1 MSTKIPYTNTS
12 TDSDRFKNIP
22 ENFPSSGFAP
32 EGASGGRV
40 TQTEGGS
47 TTGAATKR
55 LAFGGTNRRKTPVG
69 TQETTH
75 FFTPPLTGLPTK
87 PLTFSKKI
95 ELLFNTDLLK
105 TESCLSKIYFYRG
118 LLDDIITPFGPAS
131 LEIKELKELYNL
143 ILSEVD
149 SFYLTE
155 IQNNVNEQYKT
166 LAKELLNVH
175 LIELAEKLEQ
185 DLSIETSSNPDLVCC
200 ICTYR
205 NIHTTIEPCNHTVC
219 CKPCIMQI
227 RRMDNRCPIC
237 RGYIKFITDM
247 TGHVGGREAALPS
260 NASRLMAAPEVLPP
274 STVAPLVL
282 PTGAKRPLA
291 VPKVLP

>member
-32 EGASGGRV
+32 EGAYGGRV
-40 TQTEGGS
+40 TQTEGGTNRREAPVGTAEGGS
-47 TTGAATKR
+47 TTGAVD
-55 LAFGGTNRRKTPVG
+55 RREAPVG
-69 TQETTH
+69 TQDATH

-95 ELLFNTDLLK
+95 ELLFNADLLK
-105 TESCLSKIYFYRG
+105 TESCLSKIYFYRE

-247 TGHVGGREAALPS
+247 TGQRWRPRSGPTAFDGGAEGATITNTNS
-260 NASRLMAAPEVLPP
+260 NI
-274 STVAPLVL
+274 
-282 PTGAKRPLA
+282 RPF
-291 VPKVLP
+291 